1 MMNFETMLKKR
12 HQAEKTMYC
21 IIPFITVI
29 QSKKF
34 ICTKSRVVSCQGQK
48 MGKLESDRQWV
59 QICSG
64 LFWMTPD
71 SDIKC
76 KSQGD
81 TKKH

>member
-1 MMNFETMLKKR
+1 MNFETMLKKR

-34 ICTKSRVVSCQGQK
+34 ICTKSRVVSRQGQK
-48 MGKLESDRQWV
+48 VGKLESDCQWV

-64 LFWMTPD
+64 LFWMTLE
-71 SDIKC
+71 SGIKC
-76 KSQGD
+76 LSQKD
-81 TKKH
+81 TDKH